1 MELQIVISS
10 LALAFVFM
18 WVQSLYWAMPMR
30 VWITSAL
37 IIGLTTATAMIL
49 IMGWAPGLGIIAL
62 IVIEGVLVVVTAVA
76 ALMIFFFRDPERI
89 PPDEDDVILSPADGK
104 VIYVRRIEPD
114 SHFVSIKAGTKYPLD
129 ELIQTEWPYRS
140 GLLIGIEMN
149 VLDVHV
155 NRAPIAGRVALSRM
169 IKGGFPGLGKPNAEV
184 RSQRAAILIK
194 GGDVL
199 VGVVLIASR
208 FVRGIVPYVKEGQEV
223 ALGERIGMIRF
234 GSQVDLAI
242 PDSVACAVAVE
253 PGQPV
258 KAGQTI
264 LARYQPEQKQE
275 SPKGSS

>member
-1 MELQIVISS
+1 
-10 LALAFVFM
+10 
-18 WVQSLYWAMPMR
+18 
-30 VWITSAL
+30 
-37 IIGLTTATAMIL
+37 
-49 IMGWAPGLGIIAL
+49 
-62 IVIEGVLVVVTAVA
+62 VVVTAVA
-76 ALMIFFFRDPERI
+76 ALMFFFFRDPERI
-89 PPDEDDVILSPADGK
+89 PPDEDGAILSPADGK
-104 VIYVRRIEPD
+104 VIYVRRIEPG
-114 SHFVSIKAGTKYPLD
+114 SHFVSIKAGTKYPLE
-129 ELIQTEWPYRS
+129 ELLQTEWPYRG

-155 NRAPIAGRVALSRM
+155 NRAPIAGRVTLARM

-208 FVRGIVPYVKEGQEV
+208 FVRGIVPYVKESQEV

-242 PDSVACAVAVE
+242 PDSVACVVAVE
-253 PGQPV
+253 PGQSV

-264 LARYQPEQKQE
+264 LARYQPGRKQE